1 MCGYLRNLTGVCLL
15 LFLKPDVCV
24 KSNQK
29 KVVTKN
35 VSKYIFSLLPFY
47 PSAVDEVRQCV
58 VELQKVTVLQ
68 LRKADVM
75 VEGSEVAHVGKCL
88 FSVLCK
94 KKKKKKCA
102 SYSTPPTPPPSFPEW
117 SFLGTGSVPF

>member
-94 KKKKKKCA
+94 KKKKKMCILFN
-102 SYSTPPTPPPSFPEW
+102 PPNPSSLFP
-117 SFLGTGSVPF
+117 

>member
-94 KKKKKKCA
+94 KKKKKNVHLIQ
-102 SYSTPPTPPPSFPEW
+102 PPQPLLPLS
-117 SFLGTGSVPF
+117 LNGPF

>member
-94 KKKKKKCA
+94 KKKKKKMCILFN
-102 SYSTPPTPPPSFPEW
+102 PPNPSSLFP
-117 SFLGTGSVPF
+117 